1 MTDALINLMDK
12 TLEAKVHLKMP
23 KTASLD
29 DIIVHCLKV

>member
-23 KTASLD
+23 KTASLPYK
-29 DIIVHCLKV
+29 IKVLFL